1 MNVSGLETVLCFSQG
16 NLVAIKYINRKRIE
30 LTRNVLF
37 ELKHV
42 SLLCTECLK
51 KTVDVCVHE
60 GERDCVFAFNCVI
73 IAELVLKCT
82 DVWIDL

>member
-37 ELKHV
+37 ALKHV

-51 KTVDVCVHE
+51 KDCGCVC
-60 GERDCVFAFNCVI
+60 A
-73 IAELVLKCT
+73 
-82 DVWIDL
+82 